1 LQGSK
6 SESHGLGHL
15 DNQNR
20 LASGQTEGQVL
31 KRRRALIGSASEFGL
46 VSDQGFKIP
55 HATVQPAPVS
65 MDGNG
70 YSISARR
77 LGGGTVSS
85 SYHVMN
91 NHKKKR

>member
-1 LQGSK
+1 MA
-6 SESHGLGHL
+6 
-15 DNQNR
+15 R
-20 LASGQTEGQVL
+20 V
-31 KRRRALIGSASEFGL
+31 RALIGSASEFGL
-46 VSDQGFKIP
+46 VNDQGLKIP
-55 HATVQPAPVS
+55 HATVQPAPVP

-85 SYHVMN
+85 SYHVSSYHVMN